1 MGKELTT
8 HAESAATRA
17 DQLERNTSSRIEKIE
32 SNFMKLLKK
41 TSDDTEY
48 VKEKD
53 LIKHLEWL
61 NWRIA
66 WLEWATNGEKR
77 SFSRPLDAKAVLP
90 SPPPLTN
97 VAPVFSQPITEDC
110 EMWARESNGRQ
121 RLRRRMQVAQP
132 TGPGGSTAQS
142 RSHGQLPTLRF

>member
-1 MGKELTT
+1 MG
-8 HAESAATRA
+8 
-17 DQLERNTSSRIEKIE
+17 EKIE

-97 VAPVFSQPITEDC
+97 VAPVFSQPITEDV
-110 EMWARESNGRQ
+110 EMWARESNGRM
-121 RLRRRMQVAQP
+121 RLRRRMQVP
-132 TGPGGSTAQS
+132 PPNDPGGGGVLKPAQAPPTLS
-142 RSHGQLPTLRF
+142 RSHGQLPTLKFQG